1 VIFFLVVFLLSYLL
15 LRQSNDELTAV
26 SRAEVAAVCVS
37 ALLDPRARNVCFY
50 LSKAK
55 PGARVMSIDEKISNQ
70 FEALIPET

>member
-1 VIFFLVVFLLSYLL
+1 
-15 LRQSNDELTAV
+15 V

-37 ALLDPRARNVCFY
+37 ALLDPYARNVCFY